1 MVPSV
6 LDSRGASLVK
16 AKPKVNEKVEDNPL
30 QVLSV
35 EKAFKVMTAFDRTH
49 PKMTL
54 TQLAARTG
62 MDKSATQRFTHTLTT
77 LGYLSIDSDTK
88 LFELTL
94 KSLELGYH
102 YIIANTLIQMAMP
115 YLQHLSQ
122 MTEETVNMTFLDGED
137 VVIVARLISR
147 NVLNVDTVVGS
158 RLPAYCSAAGVAML
172 SKMPRKEALNILDKS
187 ERRAVTPTTVF
198 KKDELVKKLDL
209 SAKRGYATAFEEY
222 IHGDL
227 SIASPVLN
235 HAGVPVAAV
244 GVSVSRARYSPE
256 EIEPKFASQVVA
268 CALSIRPT

>member
-1 MVPSV
+1 MVK
-6 LDSRGASLVK
+6 A
-16 AKPKVNEKVEDNPL
+16 AKPKVSERVEDDPL
-30 QVLSV
+30 LVLSV

-54 TQLAARTG
+54 TQLVARIG

-77 LGYLSIDSDTK
+77 LGYLSKDPETK

-102 YIIANTLIQMAMP
+102 YLVANTLIQLAMP

-122 MTEETVNMTFLDGED
+122 VTEETVNMMFLDGTD
-137 VVIVARLISR
+137 VVIVARLMSR
-147 NVLNVDTVVGS
+147 NVISVDTVVGS
-158 RLPAYCSAAGVAML
+158 RLPAYCSAAGMAIL
-172 SKMPRKEALNILDKS
+172 SKLSRKAALDILEKS
-187 ERRAVTPTTVF
+187 DRRAVTPNTVY
-198 KKDELVKKLDL
+198 KKDELVKKIEV
-209 SAKRGYATAFEEY
+209 SERRGYATAFEEY
-222 IHGDL
+222 YRGDL

-244 GVSVSRARYSPE
+244 GVSVSRARHSPE
-256 EIEPKFASQVVA
+256 DMEAKFASQVIA

>member
-1 MVPSV
+1 MTKGSRSVPEKGE
-6 LDSRGASLVK
+6 DS
-16 AKPKVNEKVEDNPL
+16 PL

-35 EKAFKVMTAFDRTH
+35 EKAFKVMTAFDRTF

-77 LGYLSIDSDTK
+77 LGYLSKDPETK

-102 YIIANTLIQMAMP
+102 YIVSNTLIQLAMP

-122 MTEETVNMTFLDGED
+122 VTEETVNLMFLDGVD

-147 NVLNVDTVVGS
+147 NVISANTVVGS
-158 RLPAYCSAAGVAML
+158 RMPAYCSAAGIAML
-172 SKMPRKEALNILDKS
+172 SKMPRKEAIRILGQSDL
-187 ERRAVTPTTVF
+187 RPITPSTVF
-198 KKDELVKKLDL
+198 KEDLLIKKLDL
-209 SAKRGYATAFEEY
+209 TAKQGYATAFEEY
-222 IHGDL
+222 YHGDL
-227 SIASPVLN
+227 SLSSPVLR
-235 HAGVPVAAV
+235 HDGVPVAAV

-256 EIEPKFASQVVA
+256 DVEAKFASQVVA
-268 CALSIRPT
+268 CALSIRPM

>member
-1 MVPSV
+1 M
-6 LDSRGASLVK
+6 VK
-16 AKPKVNEKVEDNPL
+16 ARSRVDQKVEDSL

-35 EKAFKVMTAFDRTH
+35 EKAFKVMTAFDRAH

-54 TQLAARTG
+54 TQLVARTG

-77 LGYLSIDSDTK
+77 LGYLSKDLDTK

-102 YIIANTLIQMAMP
+102 YIIANTLIQLAMP

-122 MTEETVNMTFLDGED
+122 VTEETVNMTFLDDVD

-147 NVLNVDTVVGS
+147 NVLSVDTVVGS
-158 RLPAYCSAAGVAML
+158 RMPAYCSAAGVAIL
-172 SKMPRKEALNILDKS
+172 SKLPRKEALNILDKS
-187 ERRAVTPTTVF
+187 DRRAVTPNTVY
-198 KKDELVKKLDL
+198 KKDELIKKVAV

-222 IHGDL
+222 FHGDL

-235 HAGVPVAAV
+235 HVGAPVAAV

-256 EIEPKFASQVVA
+256 DMESRFASQVIG